1 MTALA
6 ARIATADDLGAWA
19 GLRHQLWPH
28 LSLEEHQAEI
38 VEALSQSERLIAF
51 LCVTPD
57 GTAVGLAEA
66 SIRSDYVNGCKT
78 SPVAF
83 LEGIV
88 VDPATRRQ
96 GVAGL
101 LVAVVSDWARS
112 KGLSELASDADVDNT
127 VSHAMHAALGF
138 EETQRVVYFRR
149 TL

>member
-6 ARIATADDLGAWA
+6 ARFATADDLSAWA

-38 VEALSQSERLIAF
+38 VDALSQPERLIAF
-51 LCVTPD
+51 LCMSPD

-66 SIRSDYVNGCKT
+66 SIRTDYVNGCET

-88 VDPATRRQ
+88 VDPAMRRR
-96 GVAGL
+96 GVAAL
-101 LVAVVSDWARS
+101 LVAAVSDWARS
-112 KGLSELASDADVDNT
+112 KGLSELASDAELHNT
-127 VSHAMHAALGF
+127 VSHAMHGALGF
-138 EETQRVVYFRR
+138 EETQRVVYFRKA
-149 TL
+149 L

>member
-6 ARIATADDLGAWA
+6 ARAATADDLGAWA

-28 LSLEEHQAEI
+28 LSLEEHEAEI
-38 VEALSQSERLIAF
+38 VDALAQSQRLIAF

-57 GTAVGLAEA
+57 GTVVGLAEA
-66 SIRSDYVNGCKT
+66 IIRSDYVNGCET

-88 VDPATRRQ
+88 VDPAMRRQ

-101 LVAVVSDWARS
+101 LVTAVSDWARS

-127 VSHAMHAALGF
+127 VSHAMHATLGF